1 MTGIKYFRLKNRLTQ
16 KELAEKANCQIAVI
30 QRLEQGYS
38 ERTRAITLHRIAL
51 ALDVSL
57 DNLARDY
64 DDSQIDEQDRPIRPT
79 KIKAPE
85 NCIHNYRLAH
95 ALTYQ
100 ELAFRLGIGTSEGSR
115 KVCKREY
122 ARQKHV
128 QRLAAYE
135 GISESEFSSIYG
147 TLVG

>member
-100 ELAFRLGIGTSEGSR
+100 EFDLVSAPARAAEKCASGSTPGR
-115 KVCKREY
+115 NTFKGWLRMRES
-122 ARQKHV
+122 ANR
-128 QRLAAYE
+128 
-135 GISESEFSSIYG
+135 SF
-147 TLVG
+147 LVSTEHL